1 MGKLITKNKKAYHDY
16 EVLDTMEAGI
26 VLSGDE
32 VKSLRAGTVS
42 LIGAFATIHDGE
54 LYLINCNISAYKQ
67 SYQQKQSD
75 PTVRR
80 KLLLHR
86 RELHRLVGDVSQK
99 GVTLVPLSL
108 YFNDRNKVKV
118 ALGICKHKKAVQK
131 KEALRERDIK
141 REAERDM
148 RGKRF

>member
-1 MGKLITKNKKAYHDY
+1 MGKLIIKNKKAYFDY
-16 EVLDTMEAGI
+16 EVLETMEAGI

-42 LIGAFATIHDGE
+42 LVGAFATIHDGE

-67 SYQQKQSD
+67 SYHKITAD

-86 RELHRLVGDVSQK
+86 RELHRLVGDVSKK
-99 GVTLVPLSL
+99 GITLVPLSL

-118 ALGICKHKKAVQK
+118 ELGLCKHKKAAQK
-131 KEALRERDIK
+131 KEVIRERDIK